1 MNTEDEARELN
12 IGEYAETNS
21 LHARIEELDF
31 SVRTYNRL
39 KKANIL
45 TIGELIR
52 CSDKDLM
59 GLRNFGR
66 KCLNEV
72 NEKLAAVRLSL
83 QGLTPTGEDQTA
95 KVEPA
100 SSWTEEQIKL
110 FPDLELF
117 SMTDEQLGLD
127 LDLPEAEPLNPRE
140 KIFVLEY
147 CANGMNGTAAARKA
161 GYAHAHVAAS
171 RLLKRPR
178 IQAAVAKE
186 LAALL
191 EDGRLSREALLL
203 KLRSIIHANLADL
216 VKQSEHGGIEVKD
229 LTELPPEIS
238 AAIKEL
244 TVNSTERSGVKGTV
258 RESSVNIKLHEPLKA
273 IELAAKILNYLGE
286 KVDVT
291 SGGKALAAGS
301 TAIIY
306 LPAVSR
312 PEQDTEGES
321 DG

>member
-1 MNTEDEARELN
+1 M
-12 IGEYAETNS
+12 
-21 LHARIEELDF
+21 
-31 SVRTYNRL
+31 
-39 KKANIL
+39 
-45 TIGELIR
+45 
-52 CSDKDLM
+52 CSSDLSAKSYV
-59 GLRNFGR
+59 GQ
-66 KCLNEV
+66 
-72 NEKLAAVRLSL
+72 AVG
-83 QGLTPTGEDQTA
+83 QAG
-95 KVEPA
+95 
-100 SSWTEEQIKL
+100 WTEEQIKL
-110 FPDLELF
+110 FPDLELL

-127 LDLPEAEPLNPRE
+127 LDLPETEPLNPRE

-147 CANGMNGTAAARKA
+147 CANGMNGTAAARTA
-161 GYAHAHVAAS
+161 GYAHSHVAAS

-203 KLRSIIHANLADL
+203 KLRSIIHANVVDL
-216 VKQSEHGGIEVKD
+216 IEQGGPDGIELKD
-229 LTELPPEIS
+229 LTELSPEVS

-258 RESSVNIKLHEPLKA
+258 RESSVNIKLHDPQRA
-273 IELAAKILNYLGE
+273 IELAAKILNFLGD

-291 SGGKALAAGS
+291 TGGKPLPAGS